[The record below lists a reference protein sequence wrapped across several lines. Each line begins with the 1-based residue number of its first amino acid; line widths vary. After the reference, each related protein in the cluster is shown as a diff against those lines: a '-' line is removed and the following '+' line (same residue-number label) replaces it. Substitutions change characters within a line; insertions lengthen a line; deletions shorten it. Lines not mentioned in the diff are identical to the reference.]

1 MHIYARTNITRL
13 RLIFLII
20 ACIIY
25 NMKKAKFYKALR
37 IICAVISALLVA
49 GCVFV
54 FIYLGVAAGFTTL
67 LATAAF
73 VLLMMVFKFKHE
85 DAENALKENE
95 ENKEEA
101 TSESNSPSEEKAEEE
116 KTTESLSKA
125 ENVEIEKADS
135 PSDTE
140 NAEGGEGKPD

>member
-1 MHIYARTNITRL
+1 
-13 RLIFLII
+13 
-20 ACIIY
+20 
-25 NMKKAKFYKALR
+25 MKKAKFYKALR

-85 DAENALKENE
+85 DAENALKEAEE
-95 ENKEEA
+95 ENKAEA
-101 TSESNSPSEEKAEEE
+101 LSETDSDKTVVSSE
-116 KTTESLSKA
+116 TENGVA
-125 ENVEIEKADS
+125 EKADT

-140 NAEGGEGKPD
+140 NAEDSEDKTDKE